1 MIIVIARG
9 VIVDNRVLSWVKMCI
24 FALWVRWGVASPDT
38 KAIEWRPLLPTY
50 GIGKGDD
57 LSYDNSQVFS
67 LLLNFD
73 Y

>member
-1 MIIVIARG
+1 
-9 VIVDNRVLSWVKMCI
+9 MCI
-24 FALWVRWGVASPDT
+24 FALWVRSGVASPDT
-38 KAIEWRPLLPTY
+38 EATEWRPLLPTY